1 MMNYEINKQDVYLFL
16 LVSSVILA
24 AMPAA
29 ISAALLAPVAKSS
42 LSKNIIFNVKHIL
55 GEALIELPTVI
66 PDMQTDGQYNL

>member
-1 MMNYEINKQDVYLFL
+1 MAVLRREGKILKMFTSCTMMNYEINKQDVYLFL

-42 LSKNIIFNVKHIL
+42 LSKNIIFNV
-55 GEALIELPTVI
+55 
-66 PDMQTDGQYNL
+66 